1 MARPRKKRQCA
12 SFSGDFVFKPR
23 SIPMSELSHLALSR
37 SELETLRLCDL
48 EGMDQAEAGE
58 AMGVSRGTVQRLVK
72 SARAKVT
79 EALITSKA
87 LVIAQGEPYESLS
100 SD

>member
-1 MARPRKKRQCA
+1 
-12 SFSGDFVFKPR
+12 
-23 SIPMSELSHLALSR
+23 MSELAYLTLSR
-37 SELETLRLCDL
+37 SELEVVRLCDL
-48 EGMDQAEAGE
+48 EGLDQTQAGE
-58 AMGVSRGTVQRLVK
+58 TMGVSRGTVQRLVK
-72 SARAKVT
+72 SARAKVA

>member
-1 MARPRKKRQCA
+1 M
-12 SFSGDFVFKPR
+12 FKPR